1 MSCMKYTVFLFLPQ
15 ALNEKRVIKSARSSR
30 MMPPPHAIFIRI
42 IYVWVFVLVSS
53 QKEIDMGPQYSRT
66 STKSAKWPKQQ
77 KQKSRISSHS
87 SDFFFP
93 LNSQVDS
100 SAIYTFGWDFICHF
114 ARACV
119 CVCECA
125 LQKNCISR
133 HDTNDHTTRFLV
145 ANFLQSFIENL
156 RNTRTKQQKQNEE
169 KINWEQHN
177 KNERIF

>member
-114 ARACV
+114 ARV
-119 CVCECA
+119 CVSVWVCTSKE
-125 LQKNCISR
+125 LYI
-133 HDTNDHTTRFLV
+133 TTRHKRSHNAISGSKLLAIFHWK
-145 ANFLQSFIENL
+145 S
-156 RNTRTKQQKQNEE
+156 TKHTNQTTKTERR
-169 KINWEQHN
+169 
-177 KNERIF
+177 KN